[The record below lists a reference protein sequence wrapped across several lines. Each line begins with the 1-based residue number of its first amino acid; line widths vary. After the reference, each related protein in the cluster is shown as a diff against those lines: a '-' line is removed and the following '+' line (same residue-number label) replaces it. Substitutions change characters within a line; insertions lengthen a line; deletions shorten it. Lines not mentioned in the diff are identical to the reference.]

1 MIAIAKTTKFFFFMT
16 KSSRAPDYKWNPRV
30 KFILYKLYP
39 FCYILNRSWFGV
51 KSCFHYRLTGLMQ
64 IALLPNQCRAH
75 TLMIFEL
82 LLHQL
87 GFRVNRYKPRP
98 ISVCTAVPPPGRF
111 YFNGMGITV
120 LKRLVD

>member
-51 KSCFHYRLTGLMQ
+51 KKLFSLS
-64 IALLPNQCRAH
+64 PDRAH
-75 TLMIFEL
+75 ADRTAS
-82 LLHQL
+82 
-87 GFRVNRYKPRP
+87 K
-98 ISVCTAVPPPGRF
+98 SV
-111 YFNGMGITV
+111 
-120 LKRLVD
+120 